1 MVPVQDDARLTVA
14 NPSKCHTDHY
24 THILIVPRLHS
35 QYRPLP
41 TLDAAKT
48 FAVAIVS
55 SRLDYCN
62 SLLQGTSAANL
73 DRLQRVQDVLARVVA
88 QAPWSVSSTD
98 LRRDFHWLSIEQRIV
113 YRQCLMTYKAIH
125 IGQPNYLNPTSLLE
139 H

>member
-1 MVPVQDDARLTVA
+1 MDPK
-14 NPSKCHTDHY
+14 NP
-24 THILIVPRLHS
+24 PM
-35 QYRPLP
+35 QYQS
-41 TLDAAKT
+41 
-48 FAVAIVS
+48 FAVSI
-55 SRLDYCN
+55 
-62 SLLQGTSAANL
+62 
-73 DRLQRVQDVLARVVA
+73 RVQEYGLVLVRVVA